1 MQFLAD
7 LRVLLS
13 YRYFRRLFGVRLVT
27 QFSDGIFQIALA
39 SYVLFAPERQ
49 PTAGAIAAGFA
60 VLLLPFSL
68 LGPFCGVFLDR
79 WSRRQVLL
87 GSNAIRSLLVLVLA
101 GVVARDGDGV
111 GFFVLVLTCLSVNRF
126 LLAALSASL
135 PHVVPMERLVMA
147 NAVSPTCGTLAY
159 LIGLAAGST
168 VAALSRSAVS
178 AAELTVLVVA
188 AFCYLAAALL
198 ALRIPRALLGPDLD
212 RAKPVVREAV
222 THIIRGFVD
231 GGKHVLS
238 RRPAAYGLAAIGVQR
253 FFYSVSL
260 VATLLLYRNYF
271 EPGNASAG
279 IAGVSTVVLVSGLGF
294 GTAAVLT
301 PIVVRRIRKEAWTAL
316 LLGLSAVVFVMPG
329 AFYTRASMLVAAYVL
344 GLSAQG
350 IKICVDTLVQQNI
363 NDVYRGRVFSLYD
376 VLFNVVFVAAAAF
389 AAATLPPTGRSYAV
403 LVASTVTCAVA
414 GLVYARLTGVVAG
427 RPARAHY
434 EVEPDPGRKAG

>member
-1 MQFLAD
+1 VRFLAD

-13 YRYFRRLFGVRLVT
+13 YRYFRRLFSVRLVS

-39 SYVLFAPERQ
+39 SYVLFSPERQ
-49 PTAGAIAAGFA
+49 PTAAAIATGFA

-68 LGPFCGVFLDR
+68 LGPFCGVLLDR

-87 GSNAIRSLLVLVLA
+87 GANVIRSLLVLVVA
-101 GVVARDGDGV
+101 GVVSRDGDGAA
-111 GFFVLVLTCLSVNRF
+111 FFVLVLACLSVNRF

-135 PHVVPMERLVMA
+135 PHVVPMDRLVMA

-159 LIGLAAGST
+159 LVGLAAGST

-178 AAELTVLVVA
+178 MAEFTVLVVA
-188 AFCYLAAALL
+188 ACCFLSAALL
-198 ALRIPRALLGPDLD
+198 ALRIPRAMLGPDLAAARPAV
-212 RAKPVVREAV
+212 RAAV
-222 THIIRGFVD
+222 AHILRGFVD
-231 GGKHVLS
+231 GGRHVLS

-271 EPGNASAG
+271 EPGNAAAG
-279 IAGVSTVVLVSGLGF
+279 IAGVSTAVLASGLGF

-301 PIVVRRIRKEAWTAL
+301 PIVVRRIRKEAWTAWL
-316 LLGLSAVVFVMPG
+316 FGLSAVAFVLPG
-329 AFYTRASMLVAAYVL
+329 AFYTRTSMLVAAYVL

-350 IKICVDTLVQQNI
+350 IKICVDTLVQENI
-363 NDVYRGRVFSLYD
+363 DDVYRGRVFSLYD

-403 LVASTVTCAVA
+403 LAVSAVA
-414 GLVYARLTGVVAG
+414 YAVAAVLYARLTGVLAG
-427 RPARAHY
+427 RATESYSESR
-434 EVEPDPGRKAG
+434 RST